1 MVFYAVFGGAV
12 GLVDVDAVHG
22 AAELG
27 AWCAGWLGTADGVV
41 EDEDAGGV
49 GSDGWLEGLEGEG
62 GKGWGWTYASFKS
75 CSVSG

>member
-12 GLVDVDAVHG
+12 GLVDVYAVHG

-27 AWCAGWLGTADGVV
+27 ARCVGWLGTADGVV

-49 GSDGWLEGLEGEG
+49 GSDGWLGVEMG
-62 GKGWGWTYASFKS
+62 GDRGGDGRTHL
-75 CSVSG
+75 